1 MGLALIVAF
10 GSEWTEDRSPLGGT
24 GGGIVAVDFRDA
36 VLLVAVAVD
45 ALDTTED
52 RADDVDN
59 DRLGAEGDSF

>member
-1 MGLALIVAF
+1 M
-10 GSEWTEDRSPLGGT
+10 
-24 GGGIVAVDFRDA
+24 AVDFRDA

-45 ALDTTED
+45 TLDTTED